1 MACGLLSLIHT
12 MLAQP
17 CRCVLEHPMFVT
29 LSMIFCLA
37 SDPTQC
43 RTINPMV
50 PDTEPLTM
58 SSCPIAGQIESAK
71 WINDHP
77 KYELQRIQC
86 TVGKRF
92 KQQGA

>member
-1 MACGLLSLIHT
+1 
-12 MLAQP
+12 ML
-17 CRCVLEHPMFVT
+17 VT

-43 RTINPMV
+43 RTVSPMI
-50 PDTEPLTM
+50 PDDEALTM

-77 KYELQRIQC
+77 KYELQRIKC
-86 TVGKRF
+86 TVGKRI

>member
-1 MACGLLSLIHT
+1 
-12 MLAQP
+12 
-17 CRCVLEHPMFVT
+17 MFVT

-43 RTINPMV
+43 RTVSPVI
-50 PDTEPLTM
+50 PDEEPLTM
-58 SSCPIAGQIESAK
+58 SSCPIAGQIEGAK

-77 KYELQRIQC
+77 KYLLQRIQC
-86 TVGKRF
+86 SVGKRI